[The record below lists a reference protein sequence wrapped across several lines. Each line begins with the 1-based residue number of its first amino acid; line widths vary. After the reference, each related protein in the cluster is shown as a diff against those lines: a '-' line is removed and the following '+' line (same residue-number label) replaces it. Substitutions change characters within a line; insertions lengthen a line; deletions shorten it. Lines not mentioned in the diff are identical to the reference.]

1 MTDQLV
7 TFQEK
12 PSSRCMIAGW
22 RRQWSDGGGISGGLP
37 GYLIRKLSAR
47 KIGEMGREVSNLC
60 YPFQVA
66 GTHDTFRPL
75 AAYQDGLPSEA
86 MHRENYFYDAGDGL
100 IIFLGEEPWFRID
113 VFAEAFFQAIKELGI
128 EQTVAVEGV
137 NGPVPPDLERR
148 VSCVYSKPEMKQTLE
163 RYGVQFSGYG
173 SDGRRGP
180 TIAMALITL
189 AHYEHPDIEMFRLG
203 SMAPMY
209 PFLTSNNEQVGIS
222 RIHRS
227 FYDILRRLKSLF
239 KLEIDLAELLALGE
253 AESRELQNRLDTL
266 SASNPEVKQVIDGA
280 RADFSFTPF
289 VEVVELDPA
298 LDKTLDDILR
308 NMPE

>member
-1 MTDQLV
+1 MTGQLV

-12 PSSRCMIAGW
+12 PSARYMIAGW

-37 GYLIRKLSAR
+37 RYLISKLSAR

-75 AAYQDGLPSEA
+75 VAYQDGLPSEA

-113 VFAEAFFQAIKELGI
+113 VFADAFFQAIQQLGI

-148 VSCVYSKPEMKQTLE
+148 VSCVYSKPEMRQTLE
-163 RYGVQFSGYG
+163 RYGVQFSSYG
-173 SDGRRGP
+173 SDGNRGP
-180 TIAMALITL
+180 TVAMALITL
-189 AHYEHPDIEMFRLG
+189 AHYEHPEVEMFRFG

-209 PFLTSNNEQVGIS
+209 PFLTNNNEQVGIA
-222 RIHRS
+222 RDHRS

-239 KLEIDLAELLALGE
+239 KLGIDLSELQALGE

-289 VEVVELDPA
+289 VELVELDPA

-308 NMPE
+308 NMPQ

>member
-12 PSSRCMIAGW
+12 PSARYMIAGW

-37 GYLIRKLSAR
+37 RYLISKLSAR
-47 KIGEMGREVSNLC
+47 KIGEMGQEVSNLC

-75 AAYQDGLPSEA
+75 VAYQDGLPTEA
-86 MHRENYFYDAGDGL
+86 MHRENHFYDAGGGL

-113 VFAEAFFQAIKELGI
+113 VFAEAFFQGIKELGI

-148 VSCVYSKPEMKQTLE
+148 VSCVYSKPEMRQTLE
-163 RYGVQFSGYG
+163 RYGVQFSSYG

-189 AHYEHPDIEMFRLG
+189 AHYEHPEVKMFRFG

-209 PFLTSNNEQVGIS
+209 PFLTANNEQVGIA
-222 RIHRS
+222 RDHRS

-239 KLEIDLAELLALGE
+239 KLEIDLAELQALGE
-253 AESRELQNRLDTL
+253 AESGELQNRLDTL

-280 RADFSFTPF
+280 RADFNFTPF
-289 VEVVELDPA
+289 VELVELDPA

>member
-7 TFQEK
+7 TFQER
-12 PSSRCMIAGW
+12 PSARYLIAGW

-37 GYLIRKLSAR
+37 RYLINKLSAQ
-47 KIGEMGREVSNLC
+47 KIGEMDPEVSSLC

-75 AAYQDGLPSEA
+75 VAYQDGLPSQA
-86 MHRENYFYDAGDGL
+86 MHRENYFYDAGGGL

-113 VFAEAFFQAIKELGI
+113 VFADAFFQGLKELGI
-128 EQTVAVEGV
+128 QQTVAVEGV

-148 VSCVYSKPEMKQTLE
+148 VTCVFSKPEMRHTLE
-163 RYGVQFSGYG
+163 RYGVQFSSYG
-173 SDGRRGP
+173 SDGPRGP

-189 AHYEHPDIEMFRLG
+189 AHFEHPEVEMFRFG

-209 PFLTSNNEQVGIS
+209 PFLTANNEQFGIG
-222 RIHRS
+222 RDHRS
-227 FYDILRRLKSLF
+227 FYDIMRRLKSLF
-239 KLEIDLAELLALGE
+239 KLEIDLSELQALGE
-253 AESRELQNRLDTL
+253 AESRELQNRLEAL
-266 SASNPEVKQVIDGA
+266 SNANSDVKQVIDSA

-289 VEVVELDPA
+289 DELVELDPA
-298 LDKTLDDILR
+298 LNKTLEDILR
-308 NMPE
+308 DMPE

>member
-12 PSSRCMIAGW
+12 PSARYLIAGW

-37 GYLIRKLSAR
+37 GYLISKLSAR
-47 KIGEMGREVSNLC
+47 KIGEMAQEVSNLC

-75 AAYQDGLPSEA
+75 VAYQDGLPSEA
-86 MHRENYFYDAGDGL
+86 MHRENHYYDAGDGL

-148 VSCVYSKPEMKQTLE
+148 VSCVYSKPGMRQTLE
-163 RYGVQFSGYG
+163 KYGVQFSSYG

-189 AHYEHPDIEMFRLG
+189 AHYEHPEVEMFRFG

-209 PFLTSNNEQVGIS
+209 PFLTGNNEQVGIA
-222 RIHRS
+222 RDHRS

-239 KLEIDLAELLALGE
+239 KLEIDLAELHALGE
-253 AESRELQNRLDTL
+253 AESTELQNRLDTL

-280 RADFSFTPF
+280 RADFTFTPF
-289 VEVVELDPA
+289 SELVELDPA
-298 LDKTLDDILR
+298 LDKTLEDILR